1 MILSLNKLYVSNAC
15 CTRGPSTIRDRR
27 AGSGLMREEGNPT
40 KSERPLPVTPPIECI
55 IHIRIGMST
64 CMYSNEVTLEEE
76 EEEMETVCLL
86 HL

>member
-1 MILSLNKLYVSNAC
+1 
-15 CTRGPSTIRDRR
+15 
-27 AGSGLMREEGNPT
+27 MREEGNPT

-64 CMYSNEVTLEEE
+64 CMYNNEVTLEEE
-76 EEEMETVCLL
+76 EEEMETVYLL